1 MIIREL
7 FIFLGESMDKLQAMK
22 VFCRVYEAES
32 FKLASDSLGISR
44 PMVTRYINSIEE
56 ELGTKLLQR
65 NTRNISITHAG
76 RKYYQ
81 HCIAI
86 LDAIEEAEN
95 EIGDLTQK
103 PKGLLKIS
111 VPMDFGLSH
120 IVPLLDNFS
129 RLYPQIELDVDFSDK
144 RVDMTESGV
153 DIAIRGGDLGGDQ
166 FVARPLCY
174 SKGFVCASP
183 DYILKYGELDH
194 IEDLKNHSCLLYSN
208 ALVPKRWSLT
218 DENGVSQTVS
228 VSGAF
233 TANNGGALTRFALAG
248 LGIIYQPDFLVAKYI
263 ESGELVNLL
272 PNYKGYEISFYA
284 IYPQRKLMSR
294 KTRLLLDF
302 LQEELANTKF

>member
-1 MIIREL
+1 
-7 FIFLGESMDKLQAMK
+7 MDKLQGMK
-22 VFCRVYEAES
+22 VFCRVFEAES

-65 NTRNISITHAG
+65 NTRNISVTDAG

-86 LDAIEEAEN
+86 MEAIEEAEG
-95 EIGDLTQK
+95 EIGELTKK
-103 PKGLLKIS
+103 PKGLLKVS

-120 IVPLLDNFS
+120 LVPLLDEFS
-129 RLYPQIELDVDFSDK
+129 KMYSQIELDVDFSDK

-153 DIAIRGGDLGGDQ
+153 DIAIRGGHLGGDQ

-174 SKGFVCASP
+174 STGFVCASP
-183 DYILKYGELDH
+183 EYVAAHGSLSVVA
-194 IEDLKNHSCLLYSN
+194 DLEKHSCLIYRN
-208 ALVPKRWSLT
+208 APIPNRWTLT
-218 DENGVSQTVS
+218 NEVGESQTVS
-228 VSGAF
+228 VSGGF
-233 TANNGGALTRFALAG
+233 SANNGGALTRFAVAG

-272 PNYKGYEISFYA
+272 PHCKGYEIGFYA

-302 LQEELANTKF
+302 LQEKLTNIQF

>member
-1 MIIREL
+1 
-7 FIFLGESMDKLQAMK
+7 MDKLQAMK

-81 HCIAI
+81 HCVAI
-86 LDAIEEAEN
+86 LDAIEEAES

-111 VPMDFGLSH
+111 VPMDFGLSYV
-120 IVPLLDNFS
+120 VPLLDDFS
-129 RLYPQIELDVDFSDK
+129 RIYPEIELDVDFSDK

-174 SKGFVCASP
+174 SKGYVCASP
-183 DYILKYGELDH
+183 EYIAKHGGLDC
-194 IEDLKNHSCLLYSN
+194 IDNLADHSCLLYSN
-208 ALVPKRWSLT
+208 ALSPNRWTLT
-218 DENGVSQTVS
+218 NDKGISQTMS
-228 VSGAF
+228 VSGSF
-233 TANNGGALTRFALAG
+233 VVNNGGALTRFALAG
-248 LGIIYQPDFLVAKYI
+248 LGIIYQPDFLLAKYI
-263 ESGELVNLL
+263 ASGELVNLL
-272 PNYKGYEISFYA
+272 PHYQGYEICFYA

-302 LQEELANTKF
+302 LQERLANTKF

>member
-1 MIIREL
+1 
-7 FIFLGESMDKLQAMK
+7 MDKLQAMK

-32 FKLASDSLGISR
+32 FKLASETLAISR

-95 EIGDLTQK
+95 EIGELTQK

-120 IVPLLDNFS
+120 IVPLLDRFS
-129 RLYPQIELDVDFSDK
+129 RLYPQIELDVDFTDK

-166 FVARPLCY
+166 FVARSLCHLT
-174 SKGFVCASP
+174 GFVCASP
-183 DYILKYGELDH
+183 SYILEKGELKDL
-194 IEDLKNHSCLLYSN
+194 EDLKHHSCLLYNNSQI
-208 ALVPKRWSLT
+208 PDRWSLT
-218 DENGVSQTVS
+218 DSEGVSRTVS
-228 VSGAF
+228 VAGALR
-233 TANNGGALTRFALAG
+233 ANNGSALTRFALAG

-263 ESGELVNLL
+263 ESGELVNML
-272 PNYKGYEISFYA
+272 PSYKGYEFSFYA

-294 KTRLLLDF
+294 KTRLLLTF
-302 LQEELANTKF
+302 LQQELTNTKF

>member
-1 MIIREL
+1 
-7 FIFLGESMDKLQAMK
+7 MDKLQAMK

-65 NTRNISITHAG
+65 NTRNISITHSG

-86 LDAIEEAEN
+86 LDAIEEAES
-95 EIGDLTQK
+95 EIGDLTRK
-103 PKGLLKIS
+103 PKGQLKIS
-111 VPMDFGLSH
+111 VPMDFGLSY
-120 IVPLLDNFS
+120 IVPLLNDFS
-129 RLYPQIELDVDFSDK
+129 LMYPEIELDVDFSDK

-166 FVARPLCY
+166 FVARPLCH

-183 DYILKYGELDH
+183 DYIAKHGAINRL
-194 IEDLKNHSCLLYSN
+194 EDLVDHSCLLYSN
-208 ALVPKRWSLT
+208 TLVPNRWMLK
-218 DENGVSQTVS
+218 DEGGNAQTVS
-228 VSGAF
+228 VAGAF
-233 TANNGGALTRFALAG
+233 IVNNGGALTRFALAG
-248 LGIIYQPDFLVAKYI
+248 LGVIYQPDFLVGKYI
-263 ESGELVNLL
+263 ASGELVDLL
-272 PNYKGYEISFYA
+272 PNYQGYDICFYA

-302 LQEELANTKF
+302 LQERLANTEF